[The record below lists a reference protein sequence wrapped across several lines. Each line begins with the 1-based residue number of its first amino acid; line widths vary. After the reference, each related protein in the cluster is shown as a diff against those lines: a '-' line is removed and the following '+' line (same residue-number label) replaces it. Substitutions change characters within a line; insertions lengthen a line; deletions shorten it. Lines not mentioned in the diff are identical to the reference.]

1 MKCGCPIAAELP
13 YRLRKSGSID
23 HHQFQAMLT
32 AAQVRELLSYN
43 PRTGVF
49 HWKVSAGRAKC
60 GKAAGGRDRRGV
72 HRVRIDGQLYQA
84 SRLAW
89 LYVTGRWPKHEI
101 TCINGDRSDIRRV
114 NLQET
119 THSQR
124 RAFAPA
130 RSKLGVKGVW
140 ITKHGKSKKISRMFR
155 HARGSQHRIRQSGQ
169 RRIRALR

>member
-1 MKCGCPIAAELP
+1 LP
-13 YRLRKSGSID
+13 KSGSID

-140 ITKHGKSKKISRMFR
+140 ITRHGKYVAEIRIARQKKYLGCFDTLEEANTAYAKAAKDALGLF
-155 HARGSQHRIRQSGQ
+155 ARAR
-169 RRIRALR
+169 